1 MNVLSLSQICE
12 MNVLSNGQETRI
24 TSEMI
29 KETLAK
35 LAQTA
40 NEKPALKVA

>member
-1 MNVLSLSQICE
+1 MNTLAQTFE

-35 LAQTA
+35 LAQNA
-40 NEKPALKVA
+40 SNKPTLKVA